1 MNSQNDTT
9 NLNQLPNISNL
20 NNDSAPQISNQNNIT
35 MTRSEINNTEQNI
48 VQQSNNQNNYNELI
62 NQLQNAS
69 AKGAT
74 NLPSRDI
81 PLNKEIITQDQEVK
95 PNYIPNTDPNDYISN
110 YLSKNDLINK
120 DNQNTNVVNNVEY
133 LYKEF
138 QTSIIICILYFIF
151 QSPYF
156 KKSLFNILPVLFNKE
171 NNFTIRGMIF
181 ISIFFASLY
190 YVINK
195 SIIILSS

>member
-1 MNSQNDTT
+1 MQQNTV
-9 NLNQLPNISNL
+9 
-20 NNDSAPQISNQNNIT
+20 
-35 MTRSEINNTEQNI
+35 EE
-48 VQQSNNQNNYNELI
+48 SNNQTNYNELI

-69 AKGAT
+69 SKGVT

-95 PNYIPNTDPNDYISN
+95 SNYIPNTDANDYISN

-120 DNQNTNVVNNVEY
+120 DIQNTNNNNNIEY

-138 QTSIIICILYFIF
+138 QTPIIICILYFIF

-156 KKSLFNILPVLFNKE
+156 KKSLFNILPLLFNKE
-171 NNFTIRGMIF
+171 NNLSLRGIIF
-181 ISIFFASLY
+181 NSIFFASLF

-195 SIIILSS
+195 SILILSS